1 MQADVGGPQTNGVNS
16 HTTDGNFDIEAIVI
30 GAGFSGL
37 RMLYELRKR
46 GISGKVFE
54 SGSGV
59 GGVCIL
65 SYCLTHF
72 TKESDM
78 FSYCLF
84 TRCLSGTANLM

>member
-1 MQADVGGPQTNGVNS
+1 MQADIGGPQTNGVNG
-16 HTTDGNFDIEAIVI
+16 HAADGNFDIEAIVI

-65 SYCLTHF
+65 L
-72 TKESDM
+72 
-78 FSYCLF
+78 LF
-84 TRCLSGTANLM
+84 DTSHQSLRHVQLLSLYSMLG